1 MLKRSYHVGEID
13 IHICVYQRYPDI
25 ITFGI
30 DADDDKI
37 FRPADRMFSL
47 RRYAIFWVKFH
58 SKDTSDLD
66 LCFFQHFDFT
76 QQHQSS
82 ALSISNE
89 SARYANTS
97 SLAPLSLAMLRSSI
111 LWLVGL

>member
-37 FRPADRMFSL
+37 FRPADRMFP
-47 RRYAIFWVKFH
+47 FGV
-58 SKDTSDLD
+58 T
-66 LCFFQHFDFT
+66 
-76 QQHQSS
+76 
-82 ALSISNE
+82 
-89 SARYANTS
+89 
-97 SLAPLSLAMLRSSI
+97 RSF
-111 LWLVGL
+111 G

>member
-37 FRPADRMFSL
+37 FSSGRSHVLPSAL
-47 RRYAIFWVKFH
+47 
-58 SKDTSDLD
+58 LD
-66 LCFFQHFDFT
+66 LLGKIPF
-76 QQHQSS
+76 
-82 ALSISNE
+82 E
-89 SARYANTS
+89 RYFR
-97 SLAPLSLAMLRSSI
+97 P
-111 LWLVGL
+111 

>member
-1 MLKRSYHVGEID
+1 MGEID

-47 RRYAIFWVKFH
+47 RRYSIFWVKFH
-58 SKDTSDLD
+58 
-66 LCFFQHFDFT
+66 
-76 QQHQSS
+76 
-82 ALSISNE
+82 SNE

>member
-37 FRPADRMFSL
+37 FRPADLPSAL
-47 RRYAIFWVKFH
+47 
-58 SKDTSDLD
+58 LD
-66 LCFFQHFDFT
+66 LLGKIPF
-76 QQHQSS
+76 
-82 ALSISNE
+82 E
-89 SARYANTS
+89 RYFR
-97 SLAPLSLAMLRSSI
+97 P
-111 LWLVGL
+111 